1 MKNWKTLLL
10 GIAMIANTSFAAPQV
25 VDKVAAVVNNGVVLE
40 SDVDG
45 LMQSVKLNAG
55 QAGQQLPDDAT
66 LRHQILERLIMDQI
80 VLQMGQKMGVKI
92 SDDQLDQAI
101 ANIAKQNNMTMDQM
115 RSRLAYDGINYSTYR
130 NQIRKEMLISEVRNN
145 EVRRRITVLPQEVET
160 TGQTDWRSER
170 RQHRAEPQPHSDPAA
185 GKPNFR
191 AGGRGSGAGE
201 LGG

>member
-1 MKNWKTLLL
+1 M
-10 GIAMIANTSFAAPQV
+10 

-101 ANIAKQNNMTMDQM
+101 ANIAKQNNMTLDQM
-115 RSRLAYDGINYSTYR
+115 RSRLAYEGINYNTYR

-145 EVRRRITVLPQEVET
+145 EVRRRITVLPQEVEALAKQIGDQNDAST
-160 TGQTDWRSER
+160 ELNLSHILIPLPENPTSDEVAAAREQAT
-170 RQHRAEPQPHSDPAA
+170 HR
-185 GKPNFR
+185 
-191 AGGRGSGAGE
+191 
-201 LGG
+201 